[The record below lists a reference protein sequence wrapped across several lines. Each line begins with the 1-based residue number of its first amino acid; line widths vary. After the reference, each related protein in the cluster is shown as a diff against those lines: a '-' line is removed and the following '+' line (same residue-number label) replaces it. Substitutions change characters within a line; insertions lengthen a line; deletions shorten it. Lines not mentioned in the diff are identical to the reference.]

1 MVANEYRYSDKK
13 IVLLED
19 TPLQAKVTMM
29 RVKDVAPLELFKYES
44 ELMRQYDHF
53 AHSTIFSN
61 KGSDLVLPD
70 AVIYDIQVPWDFD
83 DATGKFVDIR
93 GGDLAGIRCFEYAL
107 SISEKL
113 GKPPIPSL
121 FYSSMKREVFTEEMN
136 RRGFDLERDK
146 FWFFDKPE
154 QGKGMSDT
162 LDRVL
167 VA

>member
-61 KGSDLVLPD
+61 KGSPTPELP
-70 AVIYDIQVPWDFD
+70 
-83 DATGKFVDIR
+83 
-93 GGDLAGIRCFEYAL
+93 
-107 SISEKL
+107 
-113 GKPPIPSL
+113 
-121 FYSSMKREVFTEEMN
+121 
-136 RRGFDLERDK
+136 
-146 FWFFDKPE
+146 
-154 QGKGMSDT
+154 
-162 LDRVL
+162 
-167 VA
+167 